1 MNNRF
6 KDYENDE
13 NNNVPEDM
21 TLIQDVAKAKA
32 AYSLLAERM
41 IEQGASVEAASD
53 MAFKIV
59 QEAFDLTREI
69 RVRAKQTYENFS
81 FVSNN

>member
-1 MNNRF
+1 MNDRF
-6 KDYENDE
+6 KNYDNDE
-13 NNNVPEDM
+13 NKDT
-21 TLIQDVAKAKA
+21 TLNQDVVKAKL

-41 IEQGASVEAASD
+41 IEQGASIEAASD

-81 FVSNN
+81 FVSDN